1 MRTGAIGFAAI
12 FTAIAGLCGCS
23 ADDASTDDDASVP
36 DATVDAVAP
45 GCMSLADLCASELP
59 GVPCPSTLDIADD
72 AGTWNGN
79 GSCTLY
85 QSTNTCGGNDTS
97 EAGTLIDAGDIML
110 DIAETTTG
118 LLVFYDSTTRQMV
131 GAASFENQVQ
141 QQCWGVVP
149 PTYCAEITDGA
160 ACCDWSTGVLFQ
172 SFDAGVCKLLP
183 GGNSGASDSGNDA
196 RDD

>member
-1 MRTGAIGFAAI
+1 MRIGVIRFAAF
-12 FTAIAGLCGCS
+12 FTAICVLCGCS
-23 ADDASTDDDASVP
+23 ADDAAQDTDASAA
-36 DATVDAVAP
+36 DATIDATAP
-45 GCMSLADLCASELP
+45 GCLSLDDLCAMELP
-59 GVPCPSTLDIADD
+59 GVPCPSSLDIADD

-85 QSTNTCGGNDTS
+85 QSTNMCGGNDVS
-97 EAGTLIDAGDIML
+97 EAGVIIDAGDILL
-110 DIAETTTG
+110 DIAETHTG
-118 LLVFYDSTTRQMV
+118 LLVFYDSSTRQLV

-141 QQCWGVVP
+141 QQCWGVIP

-183 GGNSGASDSGNDA
+183 GGNSSTVDAGDASTGD
-196 RDD
+196 